1 MWEYCKEAAG
11 SWQVKTSFPW
21 FPVVPAIEFLS
32 LICQELCKK
41 DTEDMVGGIQ
51 SIKLMLLAS

>member
-1 MWEYCKEAAG
+1 M
-11 SWQVKTSFPW
+11 KTSFLSL
-21 FPVVPAIEFLS
+21 PVVPAIEFLS

-51 SIKLMLLAS
+51 SSKLVLPTS